1 MARFINKQ
9 EEVIQLELTPHG
21 KKMFSEGKLM
31 PRYYAFYDDDILYD
45 NEYQPSGSIQKSNPK
60 ISEEKQNNIVSR
72 IKDTPR
78 LEIYSDRGWAKNY
91 RSFEGSGDENNDELT
106 NIASP
111 NPNQATPASSKFLR
125 ALGKN
130 NPVQIYA
137 PAWQIKTMA
146 DSQILSVSG
155 TEEFPYQGGAS
166 GSELIVPFI
175 SSSLP
180 LEYDIAEMRV
190 NLSNGVVVPPGE
202 GNEVS
207 RDLWELTK
215 DGRLLLDVQE
225 INSLFKGNGN
235 FDIEVFKAPTS
246 EEGNQQTLSRLM
258 FINDKFENALNIVA
272 QEDPDEYAR
281 VLSGDD
287 ENMDRNIPKL
297 DTSYVEYYL
306 SIRVDDEIEDLE
318 KAPEVGETIYKTAIE
333 SEPIDPCEEP

>member
-225 INSLFKGNGN
+225 INSLFKGI
-235 FDIEVFKAPTS
+235 DT
-246 EEGNQQTLSRLM
+246 
-258 FINDKFENALNIVA
+258 IVA
-272 QEDPDEYAR
+272 AR
-281 VLSGDD
+281 SALACIIFPSCC
-287 ENMDRNIPKL
+287 RRI
-297 DTSYVEYYL
+297 SA
-306 SIRVDDEIEDLE
+306 S
-318 KAPEVGETIYKTAIE
+318 
-333 SEPIDPCEEP
+333 